1 MKVKVTAKH
10 IAKGLS
16 GSTQYCPV
24 ALALKEKGFENAFV
38 FETYAVVKGAYHYFR
53 RGTKFIKDFDEGKK
67 VKPCTIELEF
77 GS

>member
-24 ALALKEKGFENAFV
+24 ALALKENGFESAV
-38 FETYAVVKGAYHYFR
+38 VSETYAIVKGTYYYFR
-53 RGTKFIKDFDEGKK
+53 RGTQFIKNFDEGKK
-67 VKPCTIELEF
+67 VKPCTIKLELC
-77 GS
+77 S